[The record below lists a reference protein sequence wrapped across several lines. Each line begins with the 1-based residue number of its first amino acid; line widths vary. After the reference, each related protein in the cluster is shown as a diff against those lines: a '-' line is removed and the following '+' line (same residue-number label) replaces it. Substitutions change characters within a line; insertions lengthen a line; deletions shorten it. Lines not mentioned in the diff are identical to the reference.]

1 MTTILKEIPD
11 NKFTRYQFNAYLG
24 HYLSFANYFGSY
36 ERAFEALMEKVYQ
49 SGNHVDLLAYPILFM
64 ARHCMELG
72 FKTNIRY
79 FLKYSEKDDFK
90 KGGTHDLEKLFGAF
104 KFHIAESINNLKSKY
119 GIEVEKVDIEEF
131 NKYCEEVN
139 KLTNIFQLLDKKSDS
154 FRYPVDKDNNNSFDQ
169 NETINLLDV
178 RDLYHKTSI
187 LLTHTADVFRKY
199 TDYADKIE
207 NMYEQEMRN
216 FYDY

>member
-1 MTTILKEIPD
+1 MKEIPD
-11 NKFTRYQFNAYLG
+11 TKHTRHQFNAFLG
-24 HYLSFANYFGSY
+24 HHLSFASYFGSY

-49 SGNHVDLLAYPILFM
+49 SGNHVDLLAYPILFI

-104 KFHIAESINNLKSKY
+104 KLHIGETIKNLKSKY
-119 GIEVEKVDIEEF
+119 GIDVDKADTEEF

-139 KLTNIFQLLDKKSDS
+139 KLTNIFHLLDKNSDS
-154 FRYPVDKDNNNSFDQ
+154 FRYPVDKESNNSFEQKDA
-169 NETINLLDV
+169 INLLDV

-187 LLTHTADVFRKY
+187 LLTHTANVFGKY
-199 TDYADKIE
+199 TDYADEIE
-207 NMYEQEMRN
+207 NMYEQEMREN
-216 FYDY
+216 YGY